1 MNATAKALLAAAL
14 KDARRRLAEKVVCED
29 WRLEG
34 AFPLEA
40 RGKLWHLALDPAD
53 PLRLRHVPTG
63 RCLCPPFREF
73 DTDLASIP
81 ALLQKATRASRTLH
95 LQADSF
101 PRSAAFHDALY
112 DAHWCWAVE
121 EGRALRA
128 PVTRA
133 QADAILYLCLASE
146 GATVADGMTYHAAVR
161 AVGERHW
168 RLAPDAPAWP
178 PLFENPISESPDGG
192 HLSAESPAASV
203 TAAPSG
209 DSTSCQ
215 TPAGASPCAPQP
227 SNPQPRKENT

>member
-1 MNATAKALLAAAL
+1 MNATAKAILAAAL
-14 KDARRRLAEKVVCED
+14 RAARKRLGEQVPCPD

-34 AFPLEA
+34 AFPLQA

-112 DAHWCWAVE
+112 EAHWCWVVAD
-121 EGRALRA
+121 GLALRS

-133 QADAILYLCLASE
+133 QADAILYLSLASE

-161 AVGERHW
+161 AAGARHW
-168 RLAPDAPAWP
+168 RLATDAPAWP
-178 PLFENPISESPDGG
+178 PLFESTISGSPDGYN
-192 HLSAESPAASV
+192 LPAESPAAV

-209 DSTSCQ
+209 DSASCQ
-215 TPAGASPCAPQP
+215 SPAGASPCAPQP
-227 SNPQPRKENT
+227 STPQPEENA